1 MNDQLQSLLDEAGS
15 AANAM
20 SGDVAKLTVLLHRLI
35 GAARDTV
42 KECDVEELD
51 TLLRDLN
58 SAADFY
64 NGHHN
69 DRFKEE
75 SRKEYD
81 IQSQECHDDWS
92 ECCHRKDKAVMN
104 LTKYAR
110 LYVENNSK

>member
-1 MNDQLQSLLDEAGS
+1 MSDQLQSLLDEAGH
-15 AANAM
+15 AANTMA
-20 SGDVAKLTVLLHRLI
+20 GDVAKLTVLLHRVV
-35 GAARDTV
+35 GATRDTV
-42 KECDVEELD
+42 KECQVEELD

-58 SAADFY
+58 SAVDFY

-75 SRKEYD
+75 SKKPYEC
-81 IQSQECHDDWS
+81 QSAECKDDWS

-110 LYVENNSK
+110 LYVENHGK